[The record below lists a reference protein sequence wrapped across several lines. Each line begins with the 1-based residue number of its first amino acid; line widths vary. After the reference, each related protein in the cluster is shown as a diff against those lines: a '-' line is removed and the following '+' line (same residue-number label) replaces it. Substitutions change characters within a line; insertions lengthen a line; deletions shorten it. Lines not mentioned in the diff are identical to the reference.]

1 MRDAKI
7 VKQTTFFRE
16 KVHHFCCKR
25 RFDYEI
31 ANFAWWFRQIFIT
44 TYLKNIVERGGEYK
58 SALILTFIH
67 HIFTHYQIVT

>member
-44 TYLKNIVERGGEYK
+44 TYLKNIVERGGG
-58 SALILTFIH
+58 
-67 HIFTHYQIVT
+67 V